1 MRSGKVL
8 ESIER
13 DILPLLPD
21 MVRTS
26 LARAGPR
33 LLESVLEIRLRA
45 ERPVSVVLFDRDRF
59 LRQDGS
65 VTEEPSQ
72 GIVFREADRVR
83 TLAAMTVSSVYAFE
97 EDLRRGFIT
106 LRGGHRVGLSGRAV
120 TDGGAVKTLKD
131 ISGFNIRIAREVP
144 GCAERVLPYLVDGAT
159 GRVASTLVISP
170 PRCGK
175 TTLLR
180 DLVRMISTGSR
191 RHGLEGAR
199 VCLVDER
206 SEVAACYLGVPQND
220 VGPRT
225 DVLDAC
231 PKAEGMMMA
240 IRSMSPEALA
250 TDEIGRAEDIA
261 ALEEAV
267 WCGVSIIATAHASN
281 LEELEKRPGFSRLS
295 ALGAFKRYV
304 VLGTS
309 LGVGTVESV
318 IDASSRRVLAAGLP
332 GHQGMGVPE
341 AADTRPAAEAGR
353 PSSERAGRVGAARIA
368 ARPSEAELAAKTSTG
383 SAG

>member
-1 MRSGKVL
+1 MRSGRVL

-21 MVRTS
+21 VVRS
-26 LARAGPR
+26 ALARAGPR
-33 LLESVLEIRLRA
+33 LLEAVLEIRLRA

-59 LRQDGS
+59 LGQDGTL
-65 VTEEPSQ
+65 TEEASQ
-72 GIVFREADRVR
+72 GIMFREADRVR
-83 TLAAMTVSSVYAFE
+83 TLAAMTASSVYALE
-97 EDLRRGFIT
+97 EELRRGFIT

-120 TDGGAVKTLKD
+120 TDRGAVKTLKD

-144 GCAERVLPYLVDGAT
+144 GCAEWVLPYLIDGAI

-180 DLVRMISTGSR
+180 DLVRVISTGSR
-191 RHGLEGAR
+191 RHGLEGAK

-240 IRSMSPEALA
+240 IRSMSPETLA
-250 TDEIGRAEDIA
+250 TDEIGRTEDIA

-267 WCGVSIIATAHASN
+267 WCGVSVIATAHAAS

-318 IDASSRRVLAAGLP
+318 IDTSSRRVVAARLP
-332 GHQGMGVPE
+332 GHRGAGAAKAGARE
-341 AADTRPAAEAGR
+341 AALADGQRSGDAC
-353 PSSERAGRVGAARIA
+353 RAGIAKAGVKPLKAEPAVRVC
-368 ARPSEAELAAKTSTG
+368 SG
-383 SAG
+383 SMG

>member
-1 MRSGKVL
+1 MRRGKVL
-8 ESIER
+8 ESMER

-21 MVRTS
+21 AVRS
-26 LARAGPR
+26 ALARAGPR

-59 LRQDGS
+59 LRQDGTL
-65 VTEEPSQ
+65 TEEPLQ
-72 GIVFREADRVR
+72 GLVFREDDRIR
-83 TLAAMTVSSVYAFE
+83 TLAAMTASSVYALE
-97 EDLRRGFIT
+97 EELRRGFIT

-120 TDGGAVKTLKD
+120 TDRGAVRTLKD
-131 ISGFNIRIAREVP
+131 ISGFNIRIAREVL
-144 GCAERVLPYLVDGAT
+144 GCAERVLPYLVDGST

-180 DLVRMISTGSR
+180 DLVRVISTGSR
-191 RHGLEGAR
+191 RHGIEGAR

-206 SEVAACYLGVPQND
+206 SEIAACYRGVPQND

-250 TDEIGRAEDIA
+250 TDEIGREEDIA

-267 WCGVSIIATAHASN
+267 WCGVSVLATAHASD
-281 LEELEKRPGFSRLS
+281 LGELEKRPGFSRLA

-309 LGVGTVESV
+309 LGVGTVEGV
-318 IDASSRRVLAAGLP
+318 IDASSRKVLAAKLP
-332 GHQGMGVPE
+332 GHRGV
-341 AADTRPAAEAGR
+341 AAAG
-353 PSSERAGRVGAARIA
+353 EGVAG
-368 ARPSEAELAAKTSTG
+368 AAKTGT
-383 SAG
+383 AIAR